1 MCDTS
6 SLFRAVIRTTPI
18 RSEVVMS
25 KKFWLM
31 LCAAVFVIQTGAAI
45 AQSAVSKPPPVAATP
60 ENTVRQTIARLVPK
74 AKIEQVTPS
83 PMPGFYQVIA
93 SGHIVYVSADGKYVM
108 NGDLID
114 ADKGISLT
122 DNAWATYRKAEL
134 AKVPVSDRIVFAPPH
149 PKYTVTVFTDV
160 TCPYC
165 RVLHEQI
172 AAFNKEGIAVQYLA
186 WPRAGVIGDDGKPT
200 STYNEMVS
208 IWCAADRNDAFTAA
222 KKGHDPKPTSCKNP
236 VKDQFDLGLKLGV
249 TGTPAIYTE
258 DGTQIG
264 GYLSP
269 AEMLQAVQ
277 AHSVTGG

>member
-1 MCDTS
+1 
-6 SLFRAVIRTTPI
+6 
-18 RSEVVMS
+18 MS

-31 LCAAVFVIQTGAAI
+31 LCAAVFAIQAGAAI
-45 AQSAVSKPPPVAATP
+45 AQSAVSQPPPVAATP
-60 ENTVRQTIARLVPK
+60 ENIVRQTIMRLVPK
-74 AKIEQVTPS
+74 AKIEQVTLS
-83 PMPGFYQVIA
+83 PMPGFYQVIT
-93 SGHIVYVSADGKYVM
+93 SGHIVYVSADGKYLM

-114 ADKGISLT
+114 ANKGISLT
-122 DNAWATYRKAEL
+122 DDAWATYRKTEL

-172 AAFNKEGIAVQYLA
+172 DAFNKEGIAVQYLA

-200 STYNEMVS
+200 SVYNEMVS

-222 KKGHDPKPTSCKNP
+222 KKGRDPKPVSCKNP

-277 AHSVTGG
+277 AHSTAGG

>member
-1 MCDTS
+1 
-6 SLFRAVIRTTPI
+6 
-18 RSEVVMS
+18 MS

-31 LCAAVFVIQTGAAI
+31 LCTGVLVIHTGAAM
-45 AQSAVSKPPPVAATP
+45 AAVAVSAPPPVANTP
-60 ENTVRQTIARLVPK
+60 ENIVRQTILKLVPK
-74 AKIEQVTPS
+74 AQIQQVTPA

-93 SGHIVYVSADGKYVM
+93 SGHLVYVSADGKYVM

-114 ADKGISLT
+114 ATKGTSLT
-122 DNAWATYRKAEL
+122 DYAWANYRKTEL
-134 AKVPVSDRIVFAPPH
+134 AKVPVTDRIVFAPKN

-165 RVLHEQI
+165 RVLHQQI
-172 AAFNKEGIAVQYLA
+172 DAFNKEGIAVQYLA
-186 WPRAGVIGDDGKPT
+186 WPRSGVVGEDGKPT
-200 STYNEMVS
+200 ATYNEMVS
-208 IWCAADRNDAFTAA
+208 IWCASDRNDAFTAA
-222 KKGHDPKPTSCKNP
+222 KKGHEPKAATCTNP

-249 TGTPAIYTE
+249 TGTPAVYTQ

-277 AHSVTGG
+277 AHSTTGS